1 MTSRILIIE
10 DNPVNLE
17 LFECL
22 LEAIGCETIAAVDAE
37 AGICAAYQQ
46 KPDLIICDVML
57 PGISG
62 LEVARKLKRDPA
74 MCTIPLVAV
83 TAYAMVGDREAILS
97 AGFDGY
103 ISKPIEPL
111 KFLQQI
117 KQILLN
123 ETSPEMAENIRLG
136 VRRS

>member
-1 MTSRILIIE
+1 M
-10 DNPVNLE
+10 E

-37 AGICAAYQQ
+37 AGIHAAYGER
-46 KPDLIICDVML
+46 PDLIICDILL

-62 LEVARKLKRDPA
+62 FEVAQRLKRDPA
-74 MCTIPLVAV
+74 VCGIPLVAV
-83 TAYAMVGDREAILS
+83 TAYAMVGDREGILS

-117 KQILLN
+117 RQILSDIASSAIV
-123 ETSPEMAENIRLG
+123 EEERLG
-136 VRRS
+136 ARRS